1 MILKIS
7 VTHRIAIHGGRRN
20 GRRKKP
26 VNSETNVWQFIIMH
40 KYNTTVGVNRK
51 ITRFNLGDGEGT
63 LHFQLLDAAGSY
75 KIEVILKSYMSSID
89 AIVFMYDISK
99 KETFACLPLWTNLL
113 NGVNTKRN
121 LTKVL
126 VGNKLDL
133 PREVKTKNAVN
144 YADFEGMIPMETS
157 VKNGESV
164 DLVFKRIVAEL
175 KMQNGKQFPTI

>member
-1 MILKIS
+1 MNDFQDFGDIQNCYKIMVIGES
-7 VTHRIAIHGGRRN
+7 GVGKSSLIRRLLL
-20 GRRKKP
+20 G
-26 VNSETNVWQFIIMH
+26 SFSSCTS
-40 KYNTTVGVNRK
+40 TTVGVDRK
-51 ITRFNLGDGEGT
+51 ITRFNLGDGEET
-63 LHFQLLDAAGSY
+63 VQLQLLDAAGSY
-75 KIEVILKSYMSSID
+75 KFKGILKSYMSSID

-99 KETFACLPLWTNLL
+99 KETFACLPMWTNLL
-113 NGVNTKRN
+113 NGANTKRN

-144 YADFEGMIPMETS
+144 YGDFEGMIPMETS

-175 KMQNGKQFPTI
+175 KMRKQFPTI